1 MKELLVYNKQFVADK
16 KYLPYQ
22 TSKHP
27 DRKLA
32 VLTCMDTRLTNL
44 LPDALGL
51 KNGDAVFIKNA
62 GAWVM
67 HPFGSI
73 IRSLLVAIYDQGV
86 DTIWVVGHTDCGAQK
101 LSVDGM
107 IAKMEERGIAAE
119 TLQLLSTYEPDF
131 NTMLH
136 SIVDVGQSVEETV
149 AFLQNHPLFP
159 KDVTIKGFVVDTV
172 TGELSPAASIE

>member
-1 MKELLVYNKQFVADK
+1 MKELLEYNQQFVADK

-32 VLTCMDTRLTNL
+32 ILTCMDTRLTSL

-51 KNGDAVFIKNA
+51 KNGDAIFIKNA

-73 IRSLLVAIYDQGV
+73 IRSLLVAIYDQDV
-86 DTIWVVGHTDCGAQK
+86 DTIWVVGHTDCGAQN
-101 LSVDGM
+101 LSAPAM
-107 IAKMEERGIAAE
+107 MEKMKARGVAAE
-119 TLQLLSTYEPDF
+119 TIQLLSTYDPDF
-131 NTMLH
+131 DTMLH
-136 SIVDVGQSVEETV
+136 GIVDVGKSVQETV
-149 AFLQNHPLFP
+149 TFLKEHPLFP
-159 KDVTIKGFVVDTV
+159 ADITIKGFIVDTA
-172 TGELSPAASIE
+172 TGELSPCD